1 MRQLTAFAAII
12 AVSGCGSSGLGDSP
26 LGNDPGSGLAVSD
39 EPKSVLTARDILLA
53 GGSAADAAVAMYFT
67 MSVTYPSSAG
77 LGGGGVCVART
88 PPARGE
94 KNPRVEVLE
103 FLGAA
108 SSAPSQGTP
117 IAVPANVRGMYAL
130 HARYGRLRWGQVIR
144 PAERLARFGTP
155 VSRAFAR
162 ELAQGA
168 ARLADGAARRA
179 FQGRGGT
186 LAREG
191 DHIEQ
196 MDLAGALGRLRIRG
210 PADFYTGALARKLV
224 NGAREAGLALSAA
237 DLRNFKPRWLKP
249 IEYDAGKFSVF
260 LPPAGGGKVAADMWK
275 TLYDDGGYRRA
286 PTTGRD
292 KVLIDATAASLRK
305 AGAPPS
311 TDAMPDPAV
320 ASFVAMD
327 GSGGAV
333 SCAVTLNGHFGSG
346 RLIRGAGFT
355 AAAAPGSALDG
366 RWALA
371 PMIVASNHTPTA
383 FAAAAP
389 SGNAAA
395 PVALVA
401 TALRILVDEQDA
413 GKALAAAR
421 VYPASAGAAHV
432 ERRGGARLT
441 PVSAPGVRQIAAQTL
456 GRVNLIYCAEGLPS
470 EKNACVF
477 HADPR
482 GFGHAVDAVS
492 LGR

>member
-1 MRQLTAFAAII
+1 M
-12 AVSGCGSSGLGDSP
+12 AVSGCGSSGIGGSP
-26 LGNDPGSGLAVSD
+26 LGNDPGSGLVVAD
-39 EPKSVLTARDILLA
+39 EPMAVLTAQDILLA
-53 GGSAADAAVAMYFT
+53 GGTAADAAVAMYFT

-77 LGGGGVCVART
+77 LGGGGVCIARR
-88 PPARGE
+88 PPGGDE

-103 FLGAA
+103 FLGTA
-108 SSAPSQGTP
+108 SSASSRGTP

-130 HARYGRLRWGQVIR
+130 HARYGRLPWGQVIR
-144 PAERLARFGTP
+144 PAEKLARFGAP

-162 ELAQGA
+162 ELAQGVG
-168 ARLADGAARRA
+168 RLADSAARRV
-179 FQGRGGT
+179 FQRRRGA

-191 DHIEQ
+191 DHLEQ
-196 MDLAGALGRLRIRG
+196 MDLAGVLGRLRARG
-210 PADFYTGALARKLV
+210 PADFYSGVLARKLV
-224 NGAREAGLALSAA
+224 GGARDAGLALSAA
-237 DLRNFKPRWLKP
+237 DLRNVKPRWLKP
-249 IEYDAGKFSVF
+249 VEYDAGKFSIF
-260 LPPAGGGKVAADMWK
+260 LPPVGGGKVAATLWK
-275 TLYDDGGYRRA
+275 MLYVDGGYRRA
-286 PTTGRD
+286 AAANRD
-292 KVLIDATAASLRK
+292 KVLIDATAASLGK

-311 TDAMPDPAV
+311 TNALPDPAV

-333 SCAVTLNGHFGSG
+333 SCAVTLNGRFGSG

-371 PMIVASNHTPTA
+371 PMVVASKHTPTA

-395 PVALVA
+395 PAALVA
-401 TALRILVDEQDA
+401 TALRILVDGQDA
-413 GKALAAAR
+413 DKALAAGR

-432 ERRGGARLT
+432 ERRGRARLT
-441 PVSAPGVRQIAAQTL
+441 RVSAPGTRKIAARVL